1 MKALQYFSEEYLEQ
15 CRDMTPDQV
24 IQFLDDFRQLHS
36 TRPSASKL
44 ISMKVPQD
52 LLDAFRAKAK
62 MNNTPYQ
69 TQIKQLMRSWVVGEH

>member
-1 MKALQYFSEEYLEQ
+1 MKPVQYFSGEYLEQ
-15 CRDMTPDQV
+15 CRMMTSDD
-24 IQFLDDFRQLHS
+24 IIRFLEDFRLLHGHK
-36 TRPSASKL
+36 PAPSKL